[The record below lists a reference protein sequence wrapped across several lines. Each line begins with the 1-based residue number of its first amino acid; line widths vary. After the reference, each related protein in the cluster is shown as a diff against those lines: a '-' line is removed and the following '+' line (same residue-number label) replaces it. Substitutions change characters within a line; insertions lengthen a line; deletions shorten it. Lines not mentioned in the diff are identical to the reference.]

1 MSSVA
6 YAREESEIESRD
18 AGILLGIPIDRKAL
32 VDIVHKSMHAIDHRS
47 SQRVFACAN
56 PHSLVIAQQDSAFHQ
71 ALTGADMV
79 VVDGVGLSLMTR
91 FVGIR
96 IGPRITG
103 TDYFQGVLNALQQ
116 RGSGRVFFFGS
127 SQQVLDRITKR
138 FAADFPALTLCGAL
152 SPPFGTWSEEENHRM
167 VKTINDAEP
176 DVLWVGMT
184 APKQEKWVEA
194 NRRQLTVPVIGSI
207 GAVFDF
213 YAGTYSR
220 APEWVCDIGLEWAY
234 RFILEPRRM
243 WRRNFVSAPKFVW
256 LVIRRHFCPR
266 DTTRTAIDLSKQEE
280 IAHPSEKKLPRL

>member
-1 MSSVA
+1 MSTTVCDSA
-6 YAREESEIESRD
+6 DMDKRD
-18 AGILLGIPIDRKAL
+18 VGILLGVPIDRKSL
-32 VDIVHKSMHAIDHRS
+32 TDMVQESMDAVNHRD

-56 PHSLVIAQQDSAFHQ
+56 PHSLVVAQEDVHFHS
-71 ALTGADMV
+71 ALTHADFV
-79 VVDGVGLSLMTR
+79 VADGVGASLMTR
-91 FVGIR
+91 FVGIQ

-103 TDYFQGVLNALQQ
+103 TDYFQGVLNALQH

-127 SQQVLDRITKR
+127 SQQVLERVSKR

-184 APKQEKWVEA
+184 APKQEKWVED

-220 APEWVCDIGLEWAY
+220 APKWVCDIGLEWAY

-243 WRRNFVSAPKFVW
+243 WRRNFVSAPKFVS
-256 LVIRRHFCPR
+256 LVIRRHIYPG
-266 DTTRTAIDLSKQEE
+266 DAARTATDLSKQEE
-280 IAHPSEKKLPRL
+280 SSHPSEKKAA

>member
-1 MSSVA
+1 MNTIVCA
-6 YAREESEIESRD
+6 GGDSETRD
-18 AGILLGIPIDRKAL
+18 TGTFLGVPIDLKSLPAL
-32 VDIVHKSMHAIDHRS
+32 VQEAMHALDRRI

-56 PHSLVIAQQDSAFHQ
+56 PHSLVVAQEDPVFYR
-71 ALTGADMV
+71 ALTGADIV
-79 VVDGVGLSLMTR
+79 VVDGIGASLMAR
-91 FVGIR
+91 FVSLR

-127 SQQVLDRITKR
+127 SQQVLERIAKR

-167 VKTINDAEP
+167 VKAINDAEP

-194 NRRQLTVPVIGSI
+194 NRWQLTVPIIGSI

-220 APEWVCDIGLEWAY
+220 APKWVCDIGLEWAY

-256 LVIRRHFCPR
+256 LVLRQYICR
-266 DTTRTAIDLSKQEE
+266 DDAIPTPTDLSKQEE
-280 IAHPSEKKLPRL
+280 IAHHSEKEAA